1 LRREVR
7 CGGHTDL
14 VQLGSGSACFKVVQK
29 GQLTL
34 PSGEKTVRYL
44 ITLACSRVNGGG
56 LTDHMMNGTLLL
68 VLIVKLSA

>member
-1 LRREVR
+1 
-7 CGGHTDL
+7 L
-14 VQLGSGSACFKVVQK
+14 VQLENGSAGFKVVHVGK
-29 GQLTL
+29 LTL

-44 ITLACSRVNGGG
+44 TTLACTRVNGGG